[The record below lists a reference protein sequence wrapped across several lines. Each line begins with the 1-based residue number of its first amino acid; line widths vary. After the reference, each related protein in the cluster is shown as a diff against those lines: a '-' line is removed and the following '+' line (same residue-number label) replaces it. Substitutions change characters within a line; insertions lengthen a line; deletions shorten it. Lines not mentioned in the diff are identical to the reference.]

1 MGTERKI
8 RILLVDDHSILRSGL
23 RLLLNRQPNM
33 EVIGEAGTGE
43 EAIEKVREL
52 SPDVALLDIT
62 MPGMSGL
69 EAIGAIRK
77 MCPSCRVLV
86 LTMHA
91 NEEYLFQ
98 VLQAGG
104 SGYVLK
110 KAADTELID
119 AIETV
124 ARGGTFLYPE
134 VVSMLV
140 SDFLVRARK
149 EGAKDALDT
158 LTEREREVL
167 RLVAEGYTSAEI
179 AERLVLSPKTVDA
192 HRAHIMEKLGLHSRA
207 ELVKFA
213 LRKGILRPEA

>member
-1 MGTERKI
+1 MASEGKI
-8 RILLVDDHSILRSGL
+8 TLLIVDDHSILRAGL

-33 EVIGEAGTGE
+33 EVVGEAGTGE
-43 EAIEKVREL
+43 EALGKVKEL
-52 SPDVALLDIT
+52 QPNVVLLDIT

-69 EAIGAIRK
+69 EAIRALRK
-77 MCPSCRVLV
+77 ICPSCKVLV

-124 ARGGTFLYPE
+124 AKGGTFLYPE
-134 VVSMLV
+134 VVTMLV
-140 SDFLVRARK
+140 SDYLHRVKR
-149 EGAKDALDT
+149 EGARDALDS
-158 LTEREREVL
+158 LTDREREVL
-167 RLVAEGYTSAEI
+167 RLVAEGYTSSEI
-179 AERLVLSPKTVDA
+179 AEKLVLSPKTVDA
-192 HRAHIMEKLGLHSRA
+192 HRSHIMEKLGLHSRA

-213 LRKGILRPEA
+213 LRKGILTPEA